1 MIAAEEN
8 MMRRRVTMMENWRL
22 ESATLWASLRVMVC
36 AYICP
41 STHHPSPVLIDLKQL
56 DVDVSQ
62 CERDSGRDD

>member
-1 MIAAEEN
+1 MF
-8 MMRRRVTMMENWRL
+8 
-22 ESATLWASLRVMVC
+22 

-62 CERDSGRDD
+62 CKRDSSRDYEHPDQDSRGEVASEGMREDDDSTCVGNQ